1 MLKYFSLLV
10 KCPTLCQQQKQKME
24 KRKRKLT
31 GDTKS
36 HAEASL
42 GERKIITKVE
52 GKPKA
57 EKY

>member
-1 MLKYFSLLV
+1 MSHFVSATANGK
-10 KCPTLCQQQKQKME
+10 KE
-24 KRKRKLT
+24 KRKLT